1 MYTYENM
8 EKHACIICVGGT
20 IHVTL
25 ALRMR
30 MHNESMGEKKRHTTL
45 ILIRIWSYLGFI
57 DHLDVTMCL
66 GIGFLFGGA

>member
-1 MYTYENM
+1 MRGRGWYNPR
-8 EKHACIICVGGT
+8 A
-20 IHVTL
+20 L

-30 MHNESMGEKKRHTTL
+30 IHNESMGEKRHTTL

-57 DHLDVTMCL
+57 DHLDVIMCL